1 MHSIRRS
8 AMKRSILVKRGLIVG
23 VCVGIVCGLWASNSL
38 VFGHARFVGANIEN
52 GKVYTSA
59 ELPDRLE
66 LIFEGEL
73 TPRSQVYVFSVPS
86 TYLVDKGDVTIEEE
100 HGGGEHEHKSKLS
113 VGLNKE
119 KLTTG
124 IYQVR
129 WIAVDAEH
137 GAFVEGGFFF
147 AVKD

>member
-1 MHSIRRS
+1 
-8 AMKRSILVKRGLIVG
+8 MKRSSFVKRGLIVG
-23 VCVGIVCGLWASNSL
+23 VCLGIVCGLWASNSL
-38 VFGHARFVGANIEN
+38 VFGHARFIGANIEN
-52 GKVYTSA
+52 GKVYTLA

-66 LIFEGEL
+66 LMFEGEL

-86 TYLVDKGDVTIEEE
+86 TYLVDKGDVKIEEE
-100 HGGGEHEHKSKLS
+100 HGSGYGHEHKSKLS

-119 KLTTG
+119 KLTDG
-124 IYQVR
+124 LYQVR

-147 AVKD
+147 AIKG